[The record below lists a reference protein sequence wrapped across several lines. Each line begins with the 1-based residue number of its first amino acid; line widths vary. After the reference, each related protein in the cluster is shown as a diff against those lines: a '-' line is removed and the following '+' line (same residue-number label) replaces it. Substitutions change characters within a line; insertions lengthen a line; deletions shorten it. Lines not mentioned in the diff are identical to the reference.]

1 MKKLKRIIFI
11 LIAAVVALVIVVV
24 VGRNLLIRLS
34 VPTAVR
40 SATGFDASV
49 GGIDVGLFS
58 SHVQIRNLMVK
69 NPDDFPEK
77 RMLNAPE
84 IYVEYKLGSML
95 GSRREFPHM
104 KLQVQE
110 VVVVKLASG
119 ESNLARMQKA
129 VAGEES
135 KEESSGPTSENHIGK
150 LDLRIG
156 KVILVD
162 YTKAKDGKPS
172 TREYVLNFQN
182 SYENISDKDTT
193 RLVMLVALQSAG
205 LKLGDLN
212 LGALQKQLGDIGGV
226 GKQLTSSLTNTS
238 EELFKGLG
246 GLFQSGTNKPK
257 SK

>member
-1 MKKLKRIIFI
+1 MKKIKKII
-11 LIAAVVALVIVVV
+11 LILVAAVVALVFVVV
-24 VGRNLLIRLS
+24 LGRNLVIRLS

-49 GGIDVGLFS
+49 GGVDVGLFS
-58 SHVQIRNLMVK
+58 SHVHIRDLVVK

-77 RMLNAPE
+77 RMLDAPE
-84 IYVEYKLGSML
+84 IFVDYKLGSMM
-95 GSRREFPHM
+95 GSRREFSHM
-104 KLQVQE
+104 KLHVNE

-129 VAGEES
+129 VAGEET
-135 KEESSGPTSENHIGK
+135 KEESSGSKAENHIGK
-150 LDLRIG
+150 LELRIG
-156 KVILVD
+156 KVLLVD
-162 YTKAKDGKPS
+162 YTKAQNGKPN

-182 SYENISDKDTT
+182 TYENLSDKDIT

-238 EELFKGLG
+238 EELRKSLG
-246 GLFQSGTNKPK
+246 GLFSSSTNKPK
-257 SK
+257 QK